1 MRDHLNL
8 DTVMIVPVGL
18 VGVKIPLPPEL
29 MAYSQAMMSSHAPD
43 PDSPDTSP
51 QPYHHGELR
60 PALLACAR
68 SLLEEDGFEAL
79 SLRAV
84 ARRAGVSRQAP
95 YHHFAD
101 KQALLAAVA
110 AEGFR
115 ELAETSRARMRS
127 AAAGRE
133 RLNASG
139 IAYVTFAAANPALF
153 QLMFGGGGDGFRTD
167 PDLMAARA
175 ESFAVLTGAMEELAS
190 PGGAPPAHAAL
201 KAWALVHG
209 LADLVIRGVVDPRD
223 LGLADAE
230 ALAQAILD

>member
-1 MRDHLNL
+1 
-8 DTVMIVPVGL
+8 
-18 VGVKIPLPPEL
+18 
-29 MAYSQAMMSSHAPD
+29 MAYSDAMMSSDAPD
-43 PDSPDTSP
+43 PSPADASP

-68 SLLEEDGFEAL
+68 GILEEDGFEAL

-101 KQALLAAVA
+101 KEALLAAVA

-115 ELAETSRARMRS
+115 ALAQASRTRMRT

-139 IAYVTFAAANPALF
+139 VAYVTFAAANPALF
-153 QLMFGGGGDGFRTD
+153 QLMFGGGGEGFRTD
-167 PDLMAARA
+167 PDLVAARA
-175 ESFAVLTGAMEELAS
+175 ESLAVLTGAVEGLTPSMGAS
-190 PGGAPPAHAAL
+190 PAHAAL

-209 LADLVIRGVVDPRD
+209 LADLLIRGIVAPRD
-223 LGLADAE
+223 LGVTDAE
-230 ALAQAILD
+230 ALARAILD